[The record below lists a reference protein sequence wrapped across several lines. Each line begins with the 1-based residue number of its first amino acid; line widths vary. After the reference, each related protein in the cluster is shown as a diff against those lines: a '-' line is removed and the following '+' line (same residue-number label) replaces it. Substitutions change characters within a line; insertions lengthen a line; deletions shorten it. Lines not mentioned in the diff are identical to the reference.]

1 MIFWILITVI
11 GLIATYIII
20 GKYLEDF
27 GLETMLLSFL
37 GGGVVSFAGII
48 AVSILTVCFAYN
60 GTENYN
66 LISESKYNLI
76 RQNFDNH
83 IYYVKEVTEN
93 NIYYDFEY
101 SIAETGKR
109 VKTGENILINYEY
122 HEKPNVVVSHYEPN
136 GFLQFF
142 TITHDRDYYT
152 ITLNNK
158 MQVYM
163 TLQ

>member
-1 MIFWILITVI
+1 MILWILITVI
-11 GLIATYIII
+11 GFIIGYIIT
-20 GKYLEDF
+20 GKFYKDYVAARTPLVFLF
-27 GLETMLLSFL
+27 GSLSSL
-37 GGGVVSFAGII
+37 VGIMI
-48 AVSILTVCFAYN
+48 VFILSSIFAYN

-83 IYYVKEVTEN
+83 IYYVKETTDKD
-93 NIYYDFEY
+93 IIYDFEY
-101 SIAETGKR
+101 SIAESGNRIET
-109 VKTGENILINYEY
+109 TNNILINYKSDEA
-122 HEKPNVVVSHYEPN
+122 PNVVVSHYEPN
-136 GFLQFF
+136 VFLKFF
-142 TITHDRDYYT
+142 TLPHDKDYYT